1 MPPAARP
8 AASAGGG
15 INHGNTSPASYGRT
29 TAPDSGTV
37 TAASVVRGTVGL
49 TTAYRTVANPAAV
62 ASAAVA
68 PTAALTTVALT
79 TVALTTVALTTV
91 ALTTVA
97 LTTVALTTV
106 ALTAVADLTT
116 GAGISLAPGALAGRT
131 AASTSVTRAI
141 DPGPATASAG
151 RPGSR

>member
-91 ALTTVA
+91 ALT
-97 LTTVALTTV
+97 
-106 ALTAVADLTT
+106 AVADLTT